1 MTSWVVLK
9 VNLHSLGVAFLIF
22 FSHFSPIFGP
32 FQEEKYVS
40 RNYVENDLWTA
51 IAWQYVSYFNKRK
64 RRNPPGNWVILI
76 LSGQK
81 SCKEYFK
88 EYYMLFY
95 IFQGLKM

>member
-1 MTSWVVLK
+1 MIQETGVDTWPVVLK

-51 IAWQYVSYFNKRK
+51 IAWEYVSYFN
-64 RRNPPGNWVILI
+64 NV
-76 LSGQK
+76 
-81 SCKEYFK
+81 KEGIHQ
-88 EYYMLFY
+88 E
-95 IFQGLKM
+95 IE